1 MLMYNSCFVKFT
13 IAAKDEDR
21 LKDTDFINCIIWN
34 EAAKNFKKIVKKGSY
49 INVIGTLK
57 NRSYT
62 ANDVTKYYSEVL
74 VKSFEIVCSPKNDTN
89 VGGDLL
95 NQCIASTFAVRNN
108 NIPYIGIY
116 GACSTFVEGLCLSSL
131 LVNAGYFANSINF
144 SSSHYCSA
152 ERQFRLPLEQG
163 SPKPPTSQWTVTA
176 AGCAYITEK
185 KDGPYVTSV
194 TFGKVIDYNISD
206 VANMGAAMA
215 PAAFDT
221 ITRHLEETGR
231 DIDYYDYII
240 TGDLG
245 SLGSKALLDLCKK
258 YNLDI
263 SKKHLD
269 CGCMIFDLAKE
280 DIHSGGSGCGCISS
294 VFSAYFFKKLKEKEI
309 NKILLVATGA
319 LMSPVS
325 SMQGETIPSIAHA
338 ISIEN
343 NLEEIKWN

>member
-1 MLMYNSCFVKFT
+1 MNT
-13 IAAKDEDR
+13 I
-21 LKDTDFINCIIWN
+21 F
-34 EAAKNFKKIVKKGSY
+34 
-49 INVIGTLK
+49 LK
-57 NRSYT
+57 NTPSICDCACIVGPKEKNGPLKEYFE
-62 ANDVTKYYSEVL
+62 NSVEDVFFGE
-74 VKSFEIVCSPKNDTN
+74 KSFEKAESKFVKEALNLLMKRNNYN
-89 VGGDLL
+89 VEDISAIFGGDLL